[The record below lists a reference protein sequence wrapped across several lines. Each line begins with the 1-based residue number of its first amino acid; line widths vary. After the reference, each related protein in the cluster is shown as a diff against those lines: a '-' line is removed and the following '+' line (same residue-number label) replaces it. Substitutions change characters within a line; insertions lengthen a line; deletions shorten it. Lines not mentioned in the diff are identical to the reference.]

1 MGRRTNFSYDEIL
14 TMRKKN
20 IGGVVHQIKTKAGYS
35 DYGDVLL
42 SIFSNGLY
50 TQIRSQNVAL
60 DVSQQIRNLVFNS
73 SNPTAYFAALDA
85 ITQTGPNAIVS
96 VIDANLDIYYN
107 LPGTATINILS
118 GTQFV
123 NEEFLVFAAGTYLLI
138 PSTYPIFITGYSY
151 QTFGTSTNA
160 TLRITSPTGVIQNI
174 TVGNNFT
181 IGLQTYKFLLGGSPG
196 LIELLS
202 CPSYDIIDGGLNT
215 ATPNIII
222 DGGTLGQLVAC
233 FIDGGTV

>member
-1 MGRRTNFSYDEIL
+1 MGRRNNFSYDEIL

-20 IGGVVHQIKTKAGYS
+20 IVGVVHPTKTKGGYS
-35 DYGDVLL
+35 DYEDVLL
-42 SIFSNGLY
+42 RVFSNGLY

-60 DVSQQIRNLVFNS
+60 DISQQIRNLVFNG
-73 SNPTAYFAALDA
+73 NPTAYFAALNA
-85 ITQTGPNAIVS
+85 ITQTGPAAV
-96 VIDANLDIYYN
+96 VPVVDADLDVYYN

-118 GTQFV
+118 GTQFTSS
-123 NEEFLVFAAGTYLLI
+123 NFSGFAAGTYLLI

-151 QTFGTSTNA
+151 QTFGTRTNA
-160 TLRITSPTGVIQNI
+160 TLRITSPTGVIENI